1 MTGRANAPAA
11 KQTEARSSS
20 STGPDKSGKV
30 RPKSGIVMLESA
42 FDRESDDDVIV
53 KNQRSPRPK
62 DAATLIL
69 VRRDGPAPRV
79 LMGKRSGGHAFMPD
93 KYVFPGGRVDPED
106 SRAISWCELRPD
118 VEAKLRIQ
126 ARRLPRAFALT
137 AIRETFEETGL
148 LVARPA
154 EMPAAAP
161 KGWAPFHE
169 LDAAPHLSP
178 LTFIGRAITP
188 PYRPRRF
195 DARFFMAD
203 AEEALID
210 ERPPVDG
217 AELSDL
223 QWVTLADAAGLDLP
237 NVTRFMLN
245 EIDARLKAKD
255 YRDGPPFLRWTRSG
269 HSTERL

>member
-1 MTGRANAPAA
+1 MSRAASTAA
-11 KQTEARSSS
+11 KSGPGTPQSSAD
-20 STGPDKSGKV
+20 TG
-30 RPKSGIVMLESA
+30 KSGIVMIKSA
-42 FDRESDDDVIV
+42 FDKESDDEVIL
-53 KNQRSPRPK
+53 KNQKSPRPK
-62 DAATLIL
+62 DASTLIL
-69 VRRDGPAPRV
+69 VRRDGPKPRV
-79 LMGKRSGGHAFMPD
+79 LMGKRSGGHVFMPD
-93 KYVFPGGRVDPED
+93 KYVFPGGRVDPD
-106 SRAISWCELRPD
+106 DGRAVSWCELKPE
-118 VEAKLRIQ
+118 VEAKLRIG
-126 ARRLPRAFALT
+126 ARRQPRAFALT

-154 EMPAAAP
+154 EMPVSAP
-161 KGWAPFHE
+161 KGWKRFHE

-178 LTFIGRAITP
+178 LTLIGRAVTP

-223 QWVTLADAAGLDLP
+223 QWVTLDDAQALDLP
-237 NVTRFMLN
+237 SVTRFMLG
-245 EIDARLKAKD
+245 EIEARLKTKD
-255 YRDGPPFLRWTRSG
+255 YRKGPPFLRWTRSG

>member
-1 MTGRANAPAA
+1 MIDRTPSEAPTDAERAVAA
-11 KQTEARSSS
+11 GMA
-20 STGPDKSGKV
+20 G
-30 RPKSGIVMLESA
+30 SA
-42 FDRESDDDVIV
+42 FDRENDDDVIL
-53 KNQRSPRPK
+53 KTERSPRPK

-69 VRRDGPAPRV
+69 VRRDGSKPRV
-79 LMGKRSGGHAFMPD
+79 LLGKRSGGHVFMPD
-93 KYVFPGGRVDPED
+93 KYVFPGGRVDPQD
-106 SRAISWCELRPD
+106 SRAVSWCELRPE
-118 VEAKLRIQ
+118 VEAKLRIS
-126 ARRLPRAFALT
+126 ARRQPRAFALT

-154 EMPAAAP
+154 EMPASAP
-161 KGWAPFHE
+161 RGWQQFHE

-178 LTFIGRAITP
+178 LTLIGRAITP

-223 QWVTLADAAGLDLP
+223 QWVRLDDARGLDLP
-237 NVTRFMLN
+237 SVTRFMLG
-245 EIDARLKAKD
+245 EIEERLKAKN
-255 YRDGPPFLRWTRSG
+255 YTKGPPFLRWTRTG

>member
-1 MTGRANAPAA
+1 MPDTAPKTGLIGSAYDKENDGDVV
-11 KQTEARSSS
+11 E
-20 STGPDKSGKV
+20 TGK
-30 RPKSGIVMLESA
+30 
-42 FDRESDDDVIV
+42 
-53 KNQRSPRPK
+53 RSPRPK

-69 VRRDGPAPRV
+69 VRRDASHPRV
-79 LMGKRSGGHAFMPD
+79 LMGKRSGGHVFMPD

-106 SRAISWCELRPD
+106 GRATSYCEFRPE
-118 VEAKLRIQ
+118 VEAKLRLQ
-126 ARRLPRAFALT
+126 TRRKPRAFGLT

-148 LVARPA
+148 LVAREA
-154 EMPAAAP
+154 EMPDTYV
-161 KGWAPFHE
+161 KGWKRFHA

-195 DARFFMAD
+195 DARFFMAE

-223 QWVTLADAAGLDLP
+223 QWVTLKDALDLDLP
-237 NVTRFMLN
+237 NVTRFMLG
-245 EIDARLKAKD
+245 EIEERLEKPD
-255 YRDGPPFLRWTRSG
+255 LQRGPPFLRWTRSG
-269 HSTERL
+269 HTSDRL